1 MLRNLFCMFV
11 AAVSTAFFFPFCV
24 LFMLVTLNPSASM
37 IIVQRW
43 WSPLLL
49 WAGGATLHVTGKE
62 HLVKGQPYIFVSN
75 HQSTIDI
82 PALFFGLWPHDFRF
96 VAKKVLQYVPFSGWY
111 MTLAKFVFIDRSNH
125 RAAIKSLKLAG
136 ERIRGGV
143 SVVMFAEGTRS
154 ENRTILPF
162 KKGPFML
169 ALKSGVPIV
178 PVAIEGA
185 LQVTPKRSN
194 TVTPNTVRVVF
205 GKAFE
210 TKGLT
215 GARRDELIRNV
226 RASIIRMH
234 RRLGGL
240 GGDVKNAIAASGVEG
255 IGHAIDEDGVT
266 G

>member
-49 WAGGATLHVTGKE
+49 WAGGATLDVTGKE

-162 KKGPFML
+162 KKGPFALAMQARVPVVPIAIDGSGVLMPKNSWNIKPGPIHVSIGKPIDVEQFGDNQL
-169 ALKSGVPIV
+169 ALMRAARDAVIEQHL
-178 PVAIEGA
+178 AI
-185 LQVTPKRSN
+185 
-194 TVTPNTVRVVF
+194 
-205 GKAFE
+205 
-210 TKGLT
+210 
-215 GARRDELIRNV
+215 
-226 RASIIRMH
+226 
-234 RRLGGL
+234 GGL
-240 GGDVKNAIAASGVEG
+240 GGDKEDVAAARGFEG
-255 IGHAIDEDGVT
+255 ISKPAELD
-266 G
+266 